1 MNVTPILCVA
11 ALIACGP
18 RVALI
23 RSKKPGRSWEVPG
36 GKAKPGETW
45 RQAMTREIEEEI
57 GMFVP
62 PADWTVVDV
71 LCGEP
76 VPGAQ
81 FASTIIVAR
90 VETSG
95 PHPLRAGDDAAAA
108 DWFTRSTLPGDLS
121 DLQTREVIERWARG
135 TVGAPDKDVHCRI
148 GIAAL
153 NDLLRAEQWLRRG
166 ELTTAETRAHEGHLF
181 RLSRRL
187 LHEVALWRVGAP
199 RCSTCKRDHHPKDPC
214 QD

>member
-1 MNVTPILCVA
+1 
-11 ALIACGP
+11 
-18 RVALI
+18 
-23 RSKKPGRSWEVPG
+23 
-36 GKAKPGETW
+36 
-45 RQAMTREIEEEI
+45 MT
-57 GMFVP
+57 
-62 PADWTVVDV
+62 
-71 LCGEP
+71 
-76 VPGAQ
+76 Q
-81 FASTIIVAR
+81 
-90 VETSG
+90 
-95 PHPLRAGDDAAAA
+95 
-108 DWFTRSTLPGDLS
+108 DLS
-121 DLQTREVIERWARG
+121 DLRTREVIERRARG

-199 RCSTCKRDHHPKDPC
+199 RCSTCDRDHHPKDPC

>member
-11 ALIACGP
+11 ALITCGP

-23 RSKKPGRSWEVPG
+23 RSRKPGRAWEVPG
-36 GKAKPGETW
+36 GKVKPGETW
-45 RQAMTREIEEEI
+45 RQAMSREIEEET
-57 GMFVP
+57 GLFVP
-62 PADWTVVDV
+62 PADWTVIDA
-71 LCGEP
+71 LDSMPIP
-76 VPGAQ
+76 V
-81 FASTIIVAR
+81 IVAR

-108 DWFTRSTLPGDLS
+108 DWFTRDALPADLS
-121 DLQTREVIERWARG
+121 DLQTREVIERWSWG
-135 TVGAPDKDVHCRI
+135 SIGAPDKDVHCRI

-153 NDLLRAEQWLRRG
+153 NGLLDTEFRLKRGKLTPAEIQ
-166 ELTTAETRAHEGHLF
+166 AHEGHLS

-199 RCSTCKRDHHPKDPC
+199 RCSTCDRDHHPKDPC